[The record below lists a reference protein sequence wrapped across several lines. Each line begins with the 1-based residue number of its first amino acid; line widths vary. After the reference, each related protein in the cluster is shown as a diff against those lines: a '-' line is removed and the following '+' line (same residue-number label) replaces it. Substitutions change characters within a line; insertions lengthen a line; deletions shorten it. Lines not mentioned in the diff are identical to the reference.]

1 MTEMDAE
8 VQTDTSD
15 EVEQMLD
22 ETNGNLHN
30 NAEEPEEN
38 AAGKEP
44 ESGAKEKEPD
54 RGITYSWVN
63 PKISRR
69 EETEQDQNWSGRTFV
84 HEPTGERRGDGT
96 GREPRDDAYGN
107 RTGGGKARNAGFS
120 GRTGGEEARNTGF
133 GSPAA
138 GNGKK
143 KKRSRFLSTAAGRW
157 VLLVVMAVVFGLI
170 AGIVSFGVERRASA
184 DGGAARNEGTGQNG
198 PSDSVPENGAVSD
211 SRTESSV
218 GGAAEQK
225 GSAEGAAEQKGSAE
239 GAAEQKGTGEGTAST
254 VAEVVSKTMP
264 SVVTIST
271 ISLQEMRDI
280 FGGTQDYQVQGAGS
294 GVIVGENDTE
304 MLIATNAH
312 VVQGAQQL
320 SVGFND
326 ETAVSGT
333 IKGQDSQNDLAVVA
347 VKLSD
352 ISEETMGKIAVIEL
366 GDSDQLALGEQVVAM
381 GNALGLG
388 TSVTS
393 GYVSALNRTV
403 TFSEGVQS
411 EGLIQTDAA
420 INSGNSG
427 GALVNMS
434 GQLIG
439 INEGRASSDGQV
451 SIDNVGYSIPISKA
465 KPVLE
470 SMMNLKTRER
480 SSEADRGYLGITCA
494 NINSEA
500 AKQYNM
506 PVGVYVRS
514 VVAGAAADQAGVR
527 AGDVITELDGR
538 TVATYEDLTGAL
550 AYYKSGETVEMTIS
564 RSRNGAYKEKTVR
577 VTLSSGE
584 AVGQT
589 TER

>member
-107 RTGGGKARNAGFS
+107 RTGG
-120 GRTGGEEARNTGF
+120 EEARNTGF

-184 DGGAARNEGTGQNG
+184 DGGAARNEGSGQNG

-225 GSAEGAAEQKGSAE
+225 GSAEGAAEQKG
-239 GAAEQKGTGEGTAST
+239 TGEGTALT